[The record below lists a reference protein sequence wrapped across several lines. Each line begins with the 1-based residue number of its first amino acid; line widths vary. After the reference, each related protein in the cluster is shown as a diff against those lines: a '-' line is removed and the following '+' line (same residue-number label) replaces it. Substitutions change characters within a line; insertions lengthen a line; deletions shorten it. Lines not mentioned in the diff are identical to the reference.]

1 MANISLDIKANTQ
14 KALGEFKKLSRE
26 LDNKFLVQG
35 LKLDVV
41 KNAFTQINREFE
53 NAVGQQGLR
62 AAESSGQLQRSLAL
76 NLTTFKRFGRETA
89 EVVSKD
95 VLNSLQQLRA
105 EGTITGK
112 ILQDSLNIA
121 GFLDFDASG
130 PELQRKLRESTTTI
144 AKFVQET
151 SDLFGSDQGQR
162 IQQAL
167 TGQISVDDL
176 FQVATGQGGA
186 ATNAFKKVFQEYQ
199 DRLRNADP
207 TIRTQAILEVIKKL
221 ESDPAYEK
229 SFRQIKPIESVFRE
243 INGLF
248 SEKGLFGALRAVGGK
263 IENFDGDEV
272 DRNLLQ
278 VTGKLLRTLFD
289 REDGVFAKLNKALQK
304 AFGDFD
310 VLEPILSGA
319 EFLTGLFKKLGNFFE
334 SPEFQAF
341 LSIFDGVV
349 EGVKS
354 IFNGGKLDFS
364 VDNINELIDG
374 IFGAIKGLIN
384 KAAEFIKGLDAGAI
398 GSILGNIIEELLGT
412 IGPLLNLAFA
422 ALGKSLQVAFSNPT
436 TGIVASIVGALGL
449 GKGLNS
455 LLGGQGIRAGIV
467 SALRR
472 QIGGGGR
479 DEITGQRFNGFQSQV
494 LRYLDLILRQ
504 LGGGTP
510 FGPAEAPDRRRPQR
524 RPSGPSRRPSRGF
537 RPPRL
542 PRLPRFSRF
551 PGRASAYTSP
561 IGPLPINS
569 AENWARRGR
578 LDPMSSRGG
587 ALYSPRL
594 ESGVVRDRFFDAR
607 NAMSPFSSQQGFLRG
622 GIGFNKGNALNR
634 GLIGTQN
641 PDVASRFAS
650 RYGTRGILA
659 RGAGRAA
666 GGIAG
671 AALNALLIGG
681 IFSGGAAQAAEIDKD
696 DSLTKEQKEF
706 FKAENKKNTRQQA
719 GRAAIGIASGAL
731 GGAIGS
737 LFGPIGT
744 IVGGAIGS
752 ALGDVISDVVGPGV
766 LEAVGK
772 FVEDIGK
779 FFGDLWGN
787 AVKIGGSFVEGF
799 KNFFGPE
806 GPIVSIGKFL
816 YELPG
821 NILKTIQDKFEE
833 VKQGFADLPGNLLN
847 GIKNFF
853 GGDGDGNDKDGKALG
868 GVGSGMTLVG
878 ENGPELVNL
887 GSGANVI
894 PNSSL
899 MGRLYGNF
907 RGVSG
912 QTPIINNN
920 ITINIDAPGADEFS
934 DQLTDAVIAELNRQ
948 YNLQEAQ

>member
-1 MANISLDIKANTQ
+1 MANIALDIKANTQ

-95 VLNSLQQLRA
+95 VLNSLQELRA

-112 ILQDSLNIA
+112 ILQDSLDIA
-121 GFLDFDASG
+121 GFLDFDATG

-186 ATNAFKKVFQEYQ
+186 ATNAFKKVFQDYQ

-243 INGLF
+243 ISGLF
-248 SEKGLFGALRAVGGK
+248 SEKGLFGALRSVGGV

-289 REDGVFAKLNKALQK
+289 REDGVFAKLNKALQE
-304 AFGDFD
+304 AFGNFD

-334 SPEFQAF
+334 SPEFEAF
-341 LSIFDGVV
+341 LNIFDGVV

-384 KAAEFIKGLDAGAI
+384 KAAEFIRGLDAGAI

-422 ALGKSLQVAFSNPT
+422 ALSKSLQVAFSNPT
-436 TGIVASIVGALGL
+436 TGIVASIIAALGL
-449 GKGLNS
+449 AKIGSRVNRFFGGDGLKS
-455 LLGGQGIRAGIV
+455 SILTSIK
-467 SALRR
+467 RR
-472 QIGGGGR
+472 LPGR
-479 DEITGQRFNGFQSQV
+479 DDVTGQRMSGFQGQV
-494 LRYLDLILRQ
+494 IRYLDLILRQ
-504 LGGGTP
+504 LGGETR
-510 FGPAEAPDRRRPQR
+510 FGPDEAPGRRRPQR

-537 RPPRL
+537 RLPRL
-542 PRLPRFSRF
+542 PRLPGF
-551 PGRASAYTSP
+551 PRRASAMSFLGRNAYTSP
-561 IGPLPINS
+561 IGPLPLNS
-569 AENWARRGR
+569 QAPYASV
-578 LDPMSSRGG
+578 PGG
-587 ALYSPRL
+587 GFTPRL
-594 ESGVVRDRFFDAR
+594 ESAVRPGRFTQAGDAVTR
-607 NAMSPFSSQQGFLRG
+607 FARG
-622 GIGFNKGNALNR
+622 GIGNPGNALNR
-634 GLIGTQN
+634 GLIGAQN
-641 PDVASRFAS
+641 PNVASRFAS
-650 RYGTRGILA
+650 RFGTRGILA

-666 GGIAG
+666 GGIAS
-671 AALNALLIGG
+671 AALGALLIGG
-681 IFSGGAAQAAEIDKD
+681 IFGGGAARAAEINKD
-696 DSLTKEQKEF
+696 DSLTEEQKEF

-719 GRAAIGIASGAL
+719 GAAAIGVAGGAL
-731 GGAIGS
+731 GGIIGS
-737 LFGPIGT
+737 FFGPAGT
-744 IVGGAIGS
+744 FIGGAIGQQ
-752 ALGDVISDVVGPGV
+752 LGDAVSGILGPGV

-772 FVEDIGK
+772 FVEDIGS
-779 FFGDLWGN
+779 FFGGLWDG
-787 AVKIGGSFVEGF
+787 AIGFGKEFVEGF
-799 KNFFGPE
+799 QWFFSNE
-806 GPIVSIGKFL
+806 GPIASIGKFL
-816 YELPG
+816 YEIPG
-821 NILKTIQDKFEE
+821 NILGTIKEKFEE
-833 VKQGFADLPGNLLN
+833 AKQGFAELPGNLLN

-853 GGDGDGNDKDGKALG
+853 GGEENNENSKKPGEAFLG
-868 GVGSGMTLVG
+868 GAKTGMTLVG

-899 MGRLYGNF
+899 MSGLYGNIGAN
-907 RGVSG
+907 RP
-912 QTPIINNN
+912 QAPITNN
-920 ITINIDAPGADEFS
+920 IVINVNAPGADEFAE
-934 DQLTDAVIAELNRQ
+934 QLTDAVIVELDRQ
-948 YNLQEAQ
+948 YNLQEA